1 MTSKEHIDSL
11 RRHGVR
17 LIGWDGSTKEIPEDF
32 LETTAKFL
40 SENGARKITYSIA
53 VPETDEEMLLA
64 IWDNGYAESGSAAE
78 ILSHTDRKDGYDE

>member
-11 RRHGVR
+11 RRHGVH
-17 LIGWDGSTKEIPEDF
+17 LIGWDGSTREIPEDF

-53 VPETDEEMLLA
+53 VPEIDEEMLLA
-64 IWDNGYAESGSAAE
+64 IWDNGYAESGNAAE
-78 ILSHTDRKDGYDE
+78 ILSHTDRKEEYDE

>member
-1 MTSKEHIDSL
+1 MTSQEHIDSL

-17 LIGWDGSTKEIPEDF
+17 LLGWGGKTKEIPADF
-32 LETTAKFL
+32 LETTTKFL